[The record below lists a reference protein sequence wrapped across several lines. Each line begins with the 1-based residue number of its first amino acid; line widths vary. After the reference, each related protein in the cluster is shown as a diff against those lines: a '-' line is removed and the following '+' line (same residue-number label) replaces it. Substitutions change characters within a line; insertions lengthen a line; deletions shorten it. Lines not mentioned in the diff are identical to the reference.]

1 MVKVTPQKYSLHLP
15 VLIGSLMSILA
26 GCVETDREYADRVC
40 RMGGHSYG
48 TPQYSQCYQAA
59 FGQAQAQSM
68 NMVRTGTNLMSPPP
82 QRPPVTCRTLGNTM
96 TCQ

>member
-1 MVKVTPQKYSLHLP
+1 MHPRQLLAIT
-15 VLIGSLMSILA
+15 LIAGLSFTLA

-40 RMGGHSYG
+40 RMAGHSYG
-48 TPQYSQCYQAA
+48 TPQYSQCYRAA

-68 NMVRTGTNLMSPPP
+68 TMVQTGANLMSPPP
-82 QRPPVTCRTLGNTM
+82 QRPPVTCRTFGNTM